1 MQYVEC
7 LLQDPNPVCYLL
19 SCHVLIPSSS
29 FMFPYV
35 CHTFLQFKY
44 CHSIQ
49 VMHWKSKVDRNVVER
64 IRAFQN
70 PPVLVGQVV
79 EMVLVL
85 IGKRLPSQRISE
97 VKEIYSGKED
107 LSSHLSTSSG
117 SSKLIVKKGQYSNS
131 NLNCYIIIIK

>member
-1 MQYVEC
+1 
-7 LLQDPNPVCYLL
+7 
-19 SCHVLIPSSS
+19 
-29 FMFPYV
+29 
-35 CHTFLQFKY
+35 
-44 CHSIQ
+44 
-49 VMHWKSKVDRNVVER
+49 MHWKSKVDRNVVER

-117 SSKLIVKKGQYSNS
+117 SSKLIVKKG
-131 NLNCYIIIIK
+131 